1 MKRNMDLARA
11 ILVALEESP
20 SVSNPVEFSIP
31 DFSDDEVTYHV
42 KLLHQAGL
50 IEALDISGVNQAKW
64 LPISLT
70 WEGHEFL
77 DAARDSTRWSQ
88 AKKIVLEKTGGL
100 SFDMLQSILIKLMT
114 DALS

>member
-11 ILVALEESP
+11 ILSALEGSSDAFGPKEFVIQGYSEEE
-20 SVSNPVEFSIP
+20 VS
-31 DFSDDEVTYHV
+31 YHV

-50 IEALDISGVNQAKW
+50 VEAKDISGVNQFKW
-64 LPISLT
+64 FPISLT

-77 DAARDSTRWSQ
+77 DAARDNTRWGR
-88 AKKIVLEKTGGL
+88 AKQIVLEKTGGL
-100 SFDMLQSILIKLMT
+100 SFDMLQSILTKLMT